1 MIKVSVCIGSACHL
15 KGSYKII
22 SQLKEKITQHH
33 LENDVTVNASFCLG
47 ECSSE
52 GVSVKIDDNVVTGV
66 TLENFEQFFE
76 NNVLA
81 AIK

>member
-1 MIKVSVCIGSACHL
+1 MIISVCIGSACHL

-33 LENDVTVNASFCLG
+33 LENDVAVNASFCLG
-47 ECSSE
+47 ECSSD

-76 NNVLA
+76 HNILA

>member
-1 MIKVSVCIGSACHL
+1 MVISVCIGSACHL

-52 GVSVKIDDNVVTGV
+52 GVSVKLDDNVVTGV

>member
-1 MIKVSVCIGSACHL
+1 MVISVCIGSACHL

-33 LENDVTVNASFCLG
+33 LENDVTVSASFCLG

>member
-1 MIKVSVCIGSACHL
+1 MVISVCIGSACHL

-52 GVSVKIDDNVVTGV
+52 GVSVKLDDNVVTGCYSGKFR
-66 TLENFEQFFE
+66 TIF
-76 NNVLA
+76 
-81 AIK
+81 